1 MIASLRYSARDLRQ
15 LRQDDVKVFRR
26 ARKAIFSLGLWC
38 HRRMRERRIDLIGG
52 SAQPSPSIVTS
63 PLQPSGIPKQCY
75 TWSPILTSQSST
87 SKSNQ
92 HCRLPVRIEIETIQP
107 SRLAAEST
115 ASGRSP
121 LLDFI
126 WSPSILTSQ
135 SSTPQSI
142 TVKLLSLYV
151 LNAAALSKPH
161 AVEHLAADLTSYS
174 TDVAVITETH
184 FKVKHSESVVGIDG
198 YNLFRRDR
206 DRRRGGGVALYVR
219 STIQSTVWNYSADDR
234 TYEILWVF
242 VGNST
247 FFGTLYHP
255 PKPIYNPTALVD
267 YIEACVE
274 EINRDFPS
282 AHIELVGD
290 LYQQPDQDLVE
301 QTGLT
306 QIVHQP
312 TRGANILDRIYVS
325 DPSTF
330 DTVRVVESVVR
341 SDHKAI
347 VAFSDRKPFTQPKN
361 TIQCTFRS
369 KSPTQNALFLQC
381 LSNMAFESTQA
392 PVSSNPI
399 INTQEEFDSFYA
411 TATCLL
417 NQFYP
422 QRSITLT
429 TRDPQFITPEIKAKL
444 RRKNRLM
451 RSGRIEEASAL
462 AARIG
467 RDMKKIRQDPLPEN
481 WREIRCQG
489 YVERSKAVD
498 GQTSQCC

>member
-1 MIASLRYSARDLRQ
+1 M
-15 LRQDDVKVFRR
+15 
-26 ARKAIFSLGLWC
+26 
-38 HRRMRERRIDLIGG
+38 
-52 SAQPSPSIVTS
+52 
-63 PLQPSGIPKQCY
+63 
-75 TWSPILTSQSST
+75 
-87 SKSNQ
+87 
-92 HCRLPVRIEIETIQP
+92 
-107 SRLAAEST
+107 
-115 ASGRSP
+115 
-121 LLDFI
+121 
-126 WSPSILTSQ
+126 
-135 SSTPQSI
+135 
-142 TVKLLSLYV
+142 
-151 LNAAALSKPH
+151 
-161 AVEHLAADLTSYS
+161 
-174 TDVAVITETH
+174 
-184 FKVKHSESVVGIDG
+184 
-198 YNLFRRDR
+198 
-206 DRRRGGGVALYVR
+206 
-219 STIQSTVWNYSADDR
+219 
-234 TYEILWVF
+234 
-242 VGNST
+242 
-247 FFGTLYHP
+247 
-255 PKPIYNPTALVD
+255 D

-282 AHIELVGD
+282 AHIVLAGD
-290 LYQQPDQDLVE
+290 LNQQPDQDLVE

-330 DTVRVVESVVR
+330 DTVRVVASVVR

-429 TRDPQFITPEIKAKL
+429 TRDPKFITPEIKAKL

-451 RSGRIEEASAL
+451 RSGRIEEAGAL

-467 RDMKKIRQDPLPEN
+467 RDMKKYGKTRFLKIGGKSDAKD
-481 WREIRCQG
+481 
-489 YVERSKAVD
+489 VERSKAVD